1 MSLAEDKSRLKADRQ
16 PVEERPAEV
25 RPAEVRPGPEQ
36 RAVEAP
42 QPDRSAPTPNSQAPE
57 RPSWR
62 RRRWLIALIALV
74 VIGAIVG
81 GIRWWIEASKWV
93 STDDAFIDTH
103 TVQVSAQVAGR
114 VKAVLV
120 ADNQEVRAGQPL
132 VELDPADFQAALS
145 QALANQE
152 SAQGQ
157 LAQAKAQLPVAQ
169 ANLDEAK
176 AQVAVAQ
183 AAATNADINLKRD
196 QMLQRMGG
204 LAVSRQQVDNDTASA
219 RSDAANLAAAQQR
232 VAASE
237 AQLALNKTQI
247 ETAEAGVR
255 AAAAQVVQARL
266 NLSYTVIRASEAGH
280 ITNKTVALGNYVQVG
295 QALTALVPDRV
306 WVTANYKETEIGEM
320 RTGDPVDIYV
330 DAYPG
335 HVFHGKV
342 QSFQAGSG
350 AAFSLLPPEN
360 ATGNYVKVVQRMPV
374 KIVFDGAT
382 SVHWLLGPGMS
393 VEPYVRI
400 R

>member
-1 MSLAEDKSRLKADRQ
+1 MSLTEDKLRLKAERQAVEDR
-16 PVEERPAEV
+16 RAEV
-25 RPAEVRPGPEQ
+25 RPEPEQ
-36 RAVEAP
+36 RVIEARP
-42 QPDRSAPTPNSQAPE
+42 PIHSAPTQTSQAPE
-57 RPSWR
+57 RPRWR
-62 RRRWLIALIALV
+62 RKRWLIVLIALV
-74 VIGAIVG
+74 VIGAIAG
-81 GIRWWIEASKWV
+81 GTKWWIESSKWV

-114 VKAVLV
+114 VKAVL
-120 ADNQEVRAGQPL
+120 ANDNQEVAAGQPL

-145 QALANQE
+145 QALANQD

-169 ANLDEAK
+169 ANLDQAR

-183 AAATNADINLKRD
+183 AASTNAEINLNRD
-196 QMLQRMGG
+196 KTLARMGG
-204 LAVSRQQVDNDTASA
+204 LAVSQQTIDNDTATA
-219 RSDAANLAAAQQR
+219 RSDAANLAAAQQK

-247 ETAEAGVR
+247 DTAEAGGR
-255 AAAAQVVQARL
+255 AAAAQVTQARL
-266 NLSYTVIRASEAGH
+266 NLSYTVIRAPQAGH

-295 QALTALVPDRV
+295 QALTALVPDQV

-320 RTGDPVDIYV
+320 RVGNPVDIYV

-335 HVFHGKV
+335 HVFHGQV

-360 ATGNYVKVVQRMPV
+360 ATGNYVKVVQRVPV
-374 KIVFDGAT
+374 KVMFDDEPGAQ
-382 SVHWLLGPGMS
+382 WLLGPGMS

-400 R
+400 K

>member
-1 MSLAEDKSRLKADRQ
+1 MSLTGAKPETQAERQ
-16 PVEERPAEV
+16 EPAERLIEAR
-25 RPAEVRPGPEQ
+25 RPD
-36 RAVEAP
+36 
-42 QPDRSAPTPNSQAPE
+42 DRLAPTPSARASA
-57 RPSWR
+57 RPRGR
-62 RRRWLIALIALV
+62 RRWWLIALIAIL
-74 VIGAIVG
+74 VIGAIG
-81 GIRWWIEASKWV
+81 GGADWWLYARNWV

-114 VKAVLV
+114 VKTVL
-120 ADNQEVRAGQPL
+120 ANDNQEVHAGQPL
-132 VELDPADFQAALS
+132 VELDSADFQAALS
-145 QALANQE
+145 QALANHE

-169 ANLDEAK
+169 ANLDQAR

-196 QMLQRMGG
+196 QMLEQMGG
-204 LAVSRQQVDNDTASA
+204 LAVSHQQLDNDTATE
-219 RSDAANLAAAQQR
+219 RSDAANLAATQKK

-255 AAAAQVVQARL
+255 AAAAQVEQARL
-266 NLSYTVIRASEAGH
+266 NLSYTVIRAPETGH
-280 ITNKTVALGNYVQVG
+280 ITNKSVALGNYVQVG
-295 QALTALVPDRV
+295 QALMALVPDQV

-335 HVFHGKV
+335 HVFHGQV

-360 ATGNYVKVVQRMPV
+360 ATGNYVKVVQRVPV
-374 KIVFDGAT
+374 KIVFDGDPTA
-382 SVHWLLGPGMS
+382 HWLLGPGMS

>member
-1 MSLAEDKSRLKADRQ
+1 MSLAEEKPQTQAERQ
-16 PVEERPAEV
+16 EPAERLIEAR
-25 RPAEVRPGPEQ
+25 RPDGRP
-36 RAVEAP
+36 
-42 QPDRSAPTPNSQAPE
+42 APTPSARASA
-57 RPSWR
+57 RPRWR
-62 RRRWLIALIALV
+62 RRRWLIALIAIL
-74 VIGAIVG
+74 VIGAIG
-81 GIRWWIEASKWV
+81 GGADWWLDARNWV

-114 VKAVLV
+114 VKTVL
-120 ADNQEVRAGQPL
+120 ANDNQEVRAGQPL

-157 LAQAKAQLPVAQ
+157 LAQAKAQLPVAR
-169 ANLDEAK
+169 ANLDQAR

-183 AAATNADINLKRD
+183 AAATNAEINLKRD
-196 QMLQRMGG
+196 QMLEQMGG
-204 LAVSRQQVDNDTASA
+204 LAVSRQQLDNDTATS
-219 RSDAANLAAAQQR
+219 RSDAANLAAAQQK

-255 AAAAQVVQARL
+255 AAAAQVEQARL
-266 NLSYTVIRASEAGH
+266 NLSYTVIRAPETGR
-280 ITNKTVALGNYVQVG
+280 ITNKNVALGNYVQVG
-295 QALTALVPDRV
+295 QALMALVPDQV

-320 RTGDPVDIYV
+320 RVGDPVDIYV

-360 ATGNYVKVVQRMPV
+360 ATGNYVKVVQRVPV
-374 KIVFDGAT
+374 KIVFDGHPSA
-382 SVHWLLGPGMS
+382 HWLLGPGMS
-393 VEPYVRI
+393 VEPYVSI

>member
-1 MSLAEDKSRLKADRQ
+1 MSLAENDPGLKPDRQ
-16 PVEERPAEV
+16 PVEPGRAEL
-25 RPAEVRPGPEQ
+25 RSEPEQ
-36 RAVEAP
+36 RTVEARR
-42 QPDRSAPTPNSQAPE
+42 PDDGCPAPTAASQAPE
-57 RPSWR
+57 RPRWR

-74 VIGAIVG
+74 AIAAIAG
-81 GIRWWIEASKWV
+81 GVRWWIESSKWV

-114 VKAVLV
+114 VKAVL
-120 ADNQEVRAGQPL
+120 AGDNQEVRAGQPL

-145 QALANQE
+145 QAMANQE

-169 ANLDEAK
+169 ANLDQAR

-196 QMLQRMGG
+196 QMLERMGG
-204 LAVSRQQVDNDTASA
+204 LAVSRQQLDNDTATA
-219 RSDAANLAAAQQR
+219 RSDTANLAAAQKK

-237 AQLALNKTQI
+237 AQLALNKTQV

-255 AAAAQVVQARL
+255 AAAAQVAQARL

-280 ITNKTVALGNYVQVG
+280 ITNKTVALGNYIQVG
-295 QALTALVPDRV
+295 QALMALVPDQV
-306 WVTANYKETEIGEM
+306 WVTANYKETEIGGM
-320 RTGDPVDIYV
+320 RTGDPVEIYV

-335 HVFHGKV
+335 RVFHGRV

-360 ATGNYVKVVQRMPV
+360 ATGNYVKVVQRVPV
-374 KIVFDGAT
+374 KIVFDGDPTAQ
-382 SVHWLLGPGMS
+382 WLLGPGMS

>member
-1 MSLAEDKSRLKADRQ
+1 MSLIEDKPRLKAELQ
-16 PVEERPAEV
+16 PAEV
-25 RPAEVRPGPEQ
+25 RPEPEQ
-36 RAVEAP
+36 RAVEARRP
-42 QPDRSAPTPNSQAPE
+42 EPPALTPQAPE
-57 RPSWR
+57 RPRWR
-62 RRRWLIALIALV
+62 RKRWLIVLIALV
-74 VIGAIVG
+74 VIGAIAG
-81 GIRWWIEASKWV
+81 GTKWWIESSKWV

-114 VKAVLV
+114 VKAVL
-120 ADNQEVRAGQPL
+120 ANDNQEVAAGQPL

-145 QALANQE
+145 QALANQD

-169 ANLDEAK
+169 ANLDQAR

-183 AAATNADINLKRD
+183 AASTNAEINLNRD
-196 QMLQRMGG
+196 KTLARMGG
-204 LAVSRQQVDNDTASA
+204 LAVSQQTIDNDTATA
-219 RSDAANLAAAQQR
+219 RSDAANLAAAQQK

-247 ETAEAGVR
+247 DTAEAGGR
-255 AAAAQVVQARL
+255 AAAAQVTQARL
-266 NLSYTVIRASEAGH
+266 NLSYTVIRAPQAGH

-295 QALTALVPDRV
+295 QALTALVPDQV

-320 RTGDPVDIYV
+320 RVGNPVDIYV

-335 HVFHGKV
+335 HVFHGQV

-360 ATGNYVKVVQRMPV
+360 ATGNYVKVVQRVPV
-374 KIVFDGAT
+374 KVMFDDEPGAQ
-382 SVHWLLGPGMS
+382 WLLGPGMS

-400 R
+400 K

>member
-1 MSLAEDKSRLKADRQ
+1 MSLTEAKLQTKAEQ
-16 PVEERPAEV
+16 QEPAERLIEAR
-25 RPAEVRPGPEQ
+25 RPDSRP
-36 RAVEAP
+36 
-42 QPDRSAPTPNSQAPE
+42 APTPSAQASA
-57 RPSWR
+57 RPRGR
-62 RRRWLIALIALV
+62 RRWWLIALIAIL
-74 VIGAIVG
+74 VIGAIG
-81 GIRWWIEASKWV
+81 GGAEWWLYARNWV

-114 VKAVLV
+114 VKTVL
-120 ADNQEVRAGQPL
+120 ANDNQEIRAGQPL

-145 QALANQE
+145 QARANEE

-169 ANLDEAK
+169 ANLDQAQ

-196 QMLQRMGG
+196 QMLERMGG
-204 LAVSRQQVDNDTASA
+204 LAVSHQQLDNDTATA
-219 RSDAANLAAAQQR
+219 RSDAANLAAAQKK
-232 VAASE
+232 VAAGA

-255 AAAAQVVQARL
+255 AAAAQVEQARL
-266 NLSYTVIRASEAGH
+266 NLSYTVIRAPETGH
-280 ITNKTVALGNYVQVG
+280 IANKTVALGNYVQVG
-295 QALTALVPDRV
+295 QALMALVPDQV

-320 RTGDPVDIYV
+320 RAGDRVDIYV

-335 HVFHGKV
+335 HVFHGQV

-360 ATGNYVKVVQRMPV
+360 ATGNYVKVVQRVPV
-374 KIVFDGAT
+374 KIMFDGDPT
-382 SVHWLLGPGMS
+382 THWLLGPGMS

>member
-1 MSLAEDKSRLKADRQ
+1 MSLTEEKPQTQGERQ
-16 PVEERPAEV
+16 ES
-25 RPAEVRPGPEQ
+25 GQ
-36 RAVEAP
+36 RVVEARR
-42 QPDRSAPTPNSQAPE
+42 PDRPAPTPTSQARA
-57 RPSWR
+57 RPRRR

-74 VIGAIVG
+74 LVGTIVG
-81 GIRWWIEASKWV
+81 GTKWWIESSKWV

-114 VKAVLV
+114 VKAVRV
-120 ADNQEVRAGQPL
+120 DDNQEVRAGQPL

-145 QALANQE
+145 QALANQQN
-152 SAQGQ
+152 AQGQ

-169 ANLDEAK
+169 ANLDQAR

-183 AAATNADINLKRD
+183 AASTNADINLKRD
-196 QMLQRMGG
+196 QMLEQMGG
-204 LAVSRQQVDNDTASA
+204 LAVSRQQLDNDAATA
-219 RSDAANLAAAQQR
+219 RSDAANLAAAHQK
-232 VAASE
+232 VAANE

-247 ETAEAGVR
+247 GTAQAGER
-255 AAAAQVVQARL
+255 AAAAQVEQARL
-266 NLSYTVIRASEAGH
+266 NLSYTVIRAPEAGR

-295 QALTALVPDRV
+295 QALTAMVPDRI

-360 ATGNYVKVVQRMPV
+360 ATGNYVKVVQRVPV
-374 KIVFDGAT
+374 KIVFNGHPSA
-382 SVHWLLGPGMS
+382 HWLLGPGMS

-400 R
+400 K

>member
-1 MSLAEDKSRLKADRQ
+1 MSLTGAKPETQAERQ
-16 PVEERPAEV
+16 EPAERLIEAR
-25 RPAEVRPGPEQ
+25 RPD
-36 RAVEAP
+36 
-42 QPDRSAPTPNSQAPE
+42 DRLAPTPSARASA
-57 RPSWR
+57 RPRGR
-62 RRRWLIALIALV
+62 RRWWLIALIAIL
-74 VIGAIVG
+74 VIGAIG
-81 GIRWWIEASKWV
+81 GGADWWLYARNWV

-114 VKAVLV
+114 VKTVL
-120 ADNQEVRAGQPL
+120 ANDNQEVHAGQPL

-145 QALANQE
+145 QALANHE

-169 ANLDEAK
+169 ANLDQAR

-196 QMLQRMGG
+196 QMLEQMGG
-204 LAVSRQQVDNDTASA
+204 LAVSHQQLDNDTATE
-219 RSDAANLAAAQQR
+219 RSDAANLAAAQKK

-255 AAAAQVVQARL
+255 AAAAQVEQARL
-266 NLSYTVIRASEAGH
+266 NLSYTVIRAPETGH
-280 ITNKTVALGNYVQVG
+280 ITNKSVALGNYVQVG
-295 QALTALVPDRV
+295 QALMALVPDQV

-335 HVFHGKV
+335 HVFHGQV

-360 ATGNYVKVVQRMPV
+360 ATGNYVKVVQRVPV
-374 KIVFDGAT
+374 KIVFDGDPTA
-382 SVHWLLGPGMS
+382 HWLLGPGMS

>member
-1 MSLAEDKSRLKADRQ
+1 MSLAGDKPGLKADRQ
-16 PVEERPAEV
+16 PVEGQPVEV
-25 RPAEVRPGPEQ
+25 RAEAEPRV
-36 RAVEAP
+36 VEARR
-42 QPDRSAPTPNSQAPE
+42 PDHTAPPRTSQAPE
-57 RPSWR
+57 RPRRR

-74 VIGAIVG
+74 VIAAIG
-81 GIRWWIEASKWV
+81 GGTRWWIESSKWV

-114 VKAVLV
+114 VKAVMA
-120 ADNQEVRAGQPL
+120 ADNQEVSAGQPL

-169 ANLDEAK
+169 ANLDQAR
-176 AQVAVAQ
+176 AQVAVAE
-183 AAATNADINLKRD
+183 AASTNADVNLKRD
-196 QMLQRMGG
+196 QMLERMGG
-204 LAVSRQQVDNDTASA
+204 LAISRQQLDNDTATA
-219 RSDAANLAAAQQR
+219 RSDAANLAAAQQK

-237 AQLALNKTQI
+237 AQLALNKTQVG
-247 ETAEAGVR
+247 TAEAGVR
-255 AAAAQVVQARL
+255 ATAAQVSQARL
-266 NLSYTVIRASEAGH
+266 NLSYTVIRAPEAGH
-280 ITNKTVALGNYVQVG
+280 IANKTVALGNYVQVG

-320 RTGDPVDIYV
+320 RVDDPVDIYV

-360 ATGNYVKVVQRMPV
+360 ATGNYVKVVQRVPV
-374 KIVFDGAT
+374 KITLDDDPGA
-382 SVHWLLGPGMS
+382 HWLLGPGMS